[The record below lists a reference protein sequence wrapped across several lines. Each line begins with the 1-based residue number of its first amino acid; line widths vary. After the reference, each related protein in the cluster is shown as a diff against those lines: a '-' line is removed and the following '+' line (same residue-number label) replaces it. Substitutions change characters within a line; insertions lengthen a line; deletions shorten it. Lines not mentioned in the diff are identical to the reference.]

1 MIVEEFAATA
11 SLGGVHVA
19 GRFNPA
25 GESKLRML
33 LLPAIIKESY
43 GETHCGAFAVV
54 SQNALTTHVWRQ
66 LGVPLEA
73 NTD

>member
-1 MIVEEFAATA
+1 
-11 SLGGVHVA
+11 
-19 GRFNPA
+19 
-25 GESKLRML
+25 ML

-43 GETHCGAFAVV
+43 GETHHGAFAVV